1 MVEFSNP
8 FETNSERK
16 TPNTL
21 RDKCCNS
28 EMKTTFRISVHINVK
43 LLHAEWIL
51 VRSGITIGPAD
62 PALQGGAPFQG
73 GRKIVRK
80 CGTFFGKLNCCNS
93 NCTRFRLELY
103 IFLDFFRHF
112 HYFVGF
118 RFSRKHLIKLLL
130 RATGGAKWANGAP
143 AGGHPKPTFRHC
155 TSVA

>member
-62 PALQGGAPFQG
+62 PALQGAPLQGG
-73 GRKIVRK
+73 GRKIARK
-80 CGTFFGKLNCCNS
+80 CGTFFGKLNCS
-93 NCTRFRLELY
+93 TSKSTGFRLKIY
-103 IFLDFFRHF
+103 IF
-112 HYFVGF
+112 
-118 RFSRKHLIKLLL
+118 RFLMSFSL
-130 RATGGAKWANGAP
+130 
-143 AGGHPKPTFRHC
+143 FC
-155 TSVA
+155 